1 MNPLQKPMTRCRTC
15 GALTRNRTRSGLA
28 VSNGEKIMKFMFWFF
43 VAALVV
49 VTAWGLGYRTGRIDQ
64 KVFCE
69 AEP

>member
-15 GALTRNRTRSGLA
+15 GALTRNRP
-28 VSNGEKIMKFMFWFF
+28 NGEKIMKFMFWFF